1 MFKQS
6 EPPAVQAVEETAV
19 LKTFNQVP
27 GPKGF
32 PIVGT
37 LFDYFKKAGL
47 SFDKMF
53 EVGRLY
59 FYRPFLASQF
69 EIGTR

>member
-1 MFKQS
+1 MFKQN
-6 EPPAVQAVEETAV
+6 EPAAVKPIEETAV

-27 GPKGF
+27 GPKGY

-37 LFDYFKKAGL
+37 LFDYFKKDGL

-53 EVGRLY
+53 EVGRLF
-59 FYRPFLASQF
+59 FYRSFLASQF
-69 EIGTR
+69 ELGTR